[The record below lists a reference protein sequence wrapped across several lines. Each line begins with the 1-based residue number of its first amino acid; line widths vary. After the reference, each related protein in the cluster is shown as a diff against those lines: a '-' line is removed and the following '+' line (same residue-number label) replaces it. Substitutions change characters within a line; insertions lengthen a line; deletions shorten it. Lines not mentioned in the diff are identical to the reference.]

1 MSDKTKLPIDL
12 IERAREMEDR
22 LLEFIGNQH
31 RRAVANILVCGEN
44 YCACRQRA
52 NMKEIS
58 RAREATGI
66 RARLDPR
73 DYVQGQVERLCR
85 VLGLPDEAF
94 VGIWERADI
103 ILSHL
108 ERESPAALHG
118 SPSYVSGAI
127 VYIAAGWSRYR
138 MAQRVFRSVLNLSP
152 AVLSKYHRR
161 ILGKI
166 DIIGLS
172 EKLVECGRGGAP
184 RKWVEETSAR
194 WRSFFLYA

>member
-1 MSDKTKLPIDL
+1 MSDNTKLPIDL
-12 IERAREMEDR
+12 IERAREIEDR

-58 RAREATGI
+58 RAAREVTGI

-73 DYVQGQVERLCR
+73 DCVQGQVERLCR
-85 VLGLPDEAF
+85 ILDLPDEAF
-94 VGIWERADI
+94 VGIWERADM

-152 AVLSKYHRR
+152 AVLRKYHRR

-172 EKLVECGRGGAP
+172 EKLVECGR
-184 RKWVEETSAR
+184 
-194 WRSFFLYA
+194 

>member
-1 MSDKTKLPIDL
+1 MSDRTKLPIDL
-12 IERAREMEDR
+12 IEKARKMEDR

-52 NMKEIS
+52 NMKEIT
-58 RAREATGI
+58 RAREATGT

-73 DYVQGQVERLCR
+73 DWVQGQVERLCR
-85 VLGLPDEAF
+85 ILDLPDEAF
-94 VGIWERADI
+94 VAIWERADV

-138 MAQRVFRSVLNLSP
+138 MAQRVFRAVLNLSP
-152 AVLSKYHRR
+152 AVLCKYHRR

-194 WRSFFLYA
+194 WRSFFLCV